1 MRSVTRNRA
10 VADNPERP
18 LHTHRDTFEGV
29 QTDVATLALERRA
42 RERRS
47 WAGRVTDCRAP
58 CDEGLR
64 RRRRGCAR
72 ATREEG
78 ERVET
83 RMATFLADEA
93 ENDAHGRVR
102 RRDDARGRDAGSVEL
117 GEQVY
122 VAVHDVLVADIRD
135 RRR

>member
-1 MRSVTRNRA
+1 M
-10 VADNPERP
+10 
-18 LHTHRDTFEGV
+18 
-29 QTDVATLALERRA
+29 RRA
-42 RERRS
+42 RHRLS
-47 WAGRVTDCRAP
+47 RAV
-58 CDEGLR
+58 
-64 RRRRGCAR
+64 RRGITTPTTR
-72 ATREEG
+72 ERERDATREEG

-83 RMATFLADEA
+83 RFATILSDEDADGA
-93 ENDAHGRVR
+93 RGRVR

>member
-1 MRSVTRNRA
+1 MTA
-10 VADNPERP
+10 VVPPPERP
-18 LHTHRDTFEGV
+18 LHTRGTFEGEPNV
-29 QTDVATLALERRA
+29 QTDVETLALEPRA

-47 WAGRVTDCRAP
+47 RAGRVADCRAP

-64 RRRRGCAR
+64 RRRRGCAS

-83 RMATFLADEA
+83 RFATILSDEDADGA
-93 ENDAHGRVR
+93 RGRVCR
-102 RRDDARGRDAGSVEL
+102 GEDARGRGAGGVKL

-122 VAVHDVLVADIRD
+122 VAVHDVLVADVRD
-135 RRR
+135 SRR

>member
-1 MRSVTRNRA
+1 MTA
-10 VADNPERP
+10 VIPLRRPKHP
-18 LHTHRDTFEGV
+18 LHTHGTFEGEPNV
-29 QTDVATLALERRA
+29 QTDVETLAPEPRA

-47 WAGRVTDCRAP
+47 RAERGTDRRAL

-64 RRRRGCAR
+64 RRRRGCAS

-78 ERVET
+78 ERVES
-83 RMATFLADEA
+83 RIATILADEA
-93 ENDAHGRVR
+93 ENDARGRVR
-102 RRDDARGRDAGSVEL
+102 RRDDARGRDAGGVEL